1 MKRKMNLIEKE
12 LLENLKND
20 NLKVEIKWLRNSNS
34 KAIINN
40 FTNRLLFDTDEK
52 LNKDLDAILKY
63 DFDPKS
69 EGAEF
74 AVIRLYNSILKL
86 PEFQLI

>member
-1 MKRKMNLIEKE
+1 MNLYEKE
-12 LLENLKND
+12 LLENIKTD
-20 NLKVEIKWLRNSNS
+20 TLKVEIKWLKNSNAKS
-34 KAIINN
+34 IIND
-40 FTNRLLFDTDEK
+40 FTNRLLFNTDDK
-52 LNKDLDAILKY
+52 LNKDLDVILKY

-74 AVIRLYNSILKL
+74 AVSRLYNSILKL